1 MAKNLNIEE
10 LIGGLLEAGMVA
22 QGIAERQHIQNLS
35 KYFKEDGTPITVPF
49 NLNGKVL
56 DIPLYILA
64 DHSSIGLDEL
74 EIEFEARL
82 VFGTHAPDES
92 MLSNL
97 KKYILNPC
105 SKNNKTEESDSFEK
119 YVKSI
124 TVDGGKYN
132 RGDKGGGLANVKVK
146 FKSDT
151 KPEMVSILV
160 DILIQGIDPS
170 TNNSST

>member
-82 VFGTHAPDES
+82 VFGDSDTQVSD
-92 MLSNL
+92 L
-97 KKYILNPC
+97 KYILNPC

-151 KPEMVSILV
+151 KPEMVSRLV

>member
-105 SKNNKTEESDSFEK
+105 SKNNKTEESD
-119 YVKSI
+119 
-124 TVDGGKYN
+124 
-132 RGDKGGGLANVKVK
+132 
-146 FKSDT
+146 
-151 KPEMVSILV
+151 
-160 DILIQGIDPS
+160 
-170 TNNSST
+170 